1 MVEIKIKENKM
12 KKRYLLPLAG
22 IFFIANSCRSTDT
35 ENNISGSNLNGVSFS
50 LSEADFSNGDSIIP
64 QASLK
69 GNTAAT
75 VVHRQEITSGPF
87 SITAEL
93 SPDISPF
100 KPQAQASVVQGAMA
114 VNKSLSQRGAV
125 KYRIIA
131 YKSDGTYLDQAAGD
145 ASQPDQ
151 VFFGDKLIKGET
163 YNFVIYSLGSTV
175 DNPPVVSNKNLNED
189 PVYDFTFL
197 ESYRADT
204 ADLMWAVER
213 NVKIQGAPGDTTPP
227 TALTT
232 PLKHIFTRVNIM
244 VDNSDATG
252 TQKGGYLS
260 ENTVN
265 ATIKSTQ
272 LYSLSSFNLNT
283 GTITNGET
291 YSSGLK
297 ANNLTAAAQTY
308 IVNTAG
314 AANSTLSISVPAGA
328 IKVGN
333 DVNPKPVVVNFDN
346 GGTGLQPGYSYT
358 LKLRFNSDRYINEVN
373 ETKNAA
379 DPDAV
384 YAVIGGRMWDRY
396 NLGVTDRNPAS
407 NNPDQL
413 PSTINLHGNY
423 YQFGNQQPIADASST
438 FNYKNSN
445 WNGNPAPGSA
455 WNLGTESSPVKN
467 ISNDPCLPGF
477 RVPTETEL
485 QTLLNNTSRTII
497 GNVVSSTYGNMNNYT
512 AAGVYTS
519 KKNQNVKLTIPISG
533 YADLVVGSNNAPFQP
548 GDIRGRANAMHIGSS
563 TFNSAAGKISILQYS
578 AISRFGGSSNQ
589 GSGEAQ
595 RVIGRTIRCIA
606 E

>member
-1 MVEIKIKENKM
+1 
-12 KKRYLLPLAG
+12 
-22 IFFIANSCRSTDT
+22 
-35 ENNISGSNLNGVSFS
+35 
-50 LSEADFSNGDSIIP
+50 
-64 QASLK
+64 
-69 GNTAAT
+69 
-75 VVHRQEITSGPF
+75 
-87 SITAEL
+87 
-93 SPDISPF
+93 
-100 KPQAQASVVQGAMA
+100 
-114 VNKSLSQRGAV
+114 
-125 KYRIIA
+125 
-131 YKSDGTYLDQAAGD
+131 
-145 ASQPDQ
+145 
-151 VFFGDKLIKGET
+151 
-163 YNFVIYSLGSTV
+163 
-175 DNPPVVSNKNLNED
+175 
-189 PVYDFTFL
+189 
-197 ESYRADT
+197 
-204 ADLMWAVER
+204 
-213 NVKIQGAPGDTTPP
+213 
-227 TALTT
+227 
-232 PLKHIFTRVNIM
+232 
-244 VDNSDATG
+244 
-252 TQKGGYLS
+252 
-260 ENTVN
+260 
-265 ATIKSTQ
+265 
-272 LYSLSSFNLNT
+272 
-283 GTITNGET
+283 
-291 YSSGLK
+291 
-297 ANNLTAAAQTY
+297 
-308 IVNTAG
+308 
-314 AANSTLSISVPAGA
+314 
-328 IKVGN
+328 
-333 DVNPKPVVVNFDN
+333 
-346 GGTGLQPGYSYT
+346 
-358 LKLRFNSDRYINEVN
+358 
-373 ETKNAA
+373 
-379 DPDAV
+379 
-384 YAVIGGRMWDRY
+384 MWDRY

>member
-1 MVEIKIKENKM
+1 M

-50 LSEADFSNGDSIIP
+50 LSEADFSHGDIIIP

-75 VVHRQEITSGPF
+75 VVQRQEITSGPF

-93 SPDISPF
+93 SPDTSPF
-100 KPQAQASVVQGAMA
+100 KPQAQASVIQGAMA

-125 KYRIIA
+125 RYRIIA

-197 ESYRADT
+197 GSYRADT

-227 TALTT
+227 TSLTT

-314 AANSTLSISVPAGA
+314 AASSTLSISVPAGA

-333 DVNPKPVVVNFDN
+333 DVNLKPVVVNFDN
-346 GGTGLQPGYSYT
+346 GGVGLQPGYSYT

-379 DPDAV
+379 DPDAL
-384 YAVIGGRMWDRY
+384 YAVIGGRMWERY

-407 NNPDQL
+407 NNPDQI

-423 YQFGNQQPIADASST
+423 YQFGNQQPIAGASST

-467 ISNDPCLPGF
+467 INNDPCFPGF

-533 YADLVVGSNNAPFQP
+533 YADLAVGSNNAPFQS